1 MDRVKWKSRLDKLDT
16 ELVAANDLVYQEK
29 AKLKQVIQKLIDEAN
44 KTKKII
50 MNYADSLKEENIN
63 QRAELKAALQEKHT
77 AAWWGSKAKE
87 LAQATLHRWHKER
100 NHQLV
105 AEDDT
110 AQKEKIA
117 MDMKGLIKEE
127 SSFEKSVV

>member
-1 MDRVKWKSRLDKLDT
+1 MDKVHSEYENHFLISSQQFEKKRQQWQQHLHAAEEKLIMDPVKWKSRLDKLDA

-29 AKLKQVIQKLIDEAN
+29 AKLKHVIQKLIDEAN

-77 AAWWGSKAKE
+77 AA
-87 LAQATLHRWHKER
+87 
-100 NHQLV
+100 
-105 AEDDT
+105 
-110 AQKEKIA
+110 
-117 MDMKGLIKEE
+117 
-127 SSFEKSVV
+127 